1 MARNDIL
8 KFSKRWRTEER
19 NLNFLDA
26 IKSMNWRIKKQ
37 EYHQLY
43 TKWGEELNPNEVLT
57 EYPRP
62 QLKRNNYFILNG
74 RWDYKITDS
83 KLSPKKYTGKVL
95 VPFSPESVLSGVGE
109 QLQPDEVL
117 WYHRS
122 IEIQEV
128 YPNKKCILHFGA
140 VDQWCKVYVNQEQV
154 GEHLGGYLPFS
165 IDITKQLK
173 AGTNHIEVCVTDDSD
188 TSYHSRGKQKLDR
201 GGMFYTAQSGIWQT
215 VWLEWVPNRYIEKLK
230 IEPRY
235 DSSEV
240 LFKLTLNQKVNEVN
254 EGIGEGLNNSITKGL
269 DRRSITKR
277 EVASLLFTIEIYA
290 SNRLL
295 VRQESKSQSLVV
307 KLPKR
312 IPWSP
317 EHPFLYQVKLQ
328 MGEDSIESYFA
339 MRKIEV
345 AVGKD
350 GIPRI
355 HLNDEPYFQNGV
367 LDQGYWPDGLYTA
380 PSDEAMIY
388 DIMTMKELGFQ
399 MIRKHIKIEPLRWYY
414 HCDRLGMLVW
424 QDMVNGG
431 ENYHSVY
438 VSYLPTISTKAV
450 RMKDHSY
457 SKTSRGNKKG
467 REEWLVE
474 CKETVDHLYNCPCI
488 VVWVPF
494 NEGWGQFDAKEVVT
508 LIRTSDKTRL
518 IDHASGWF
526 DQGVGDLKSV
536 HNYFRKLEVH
546 LDHRA
551 YVISEYGG
559 YACHLKGHSYSDN
572 IYGYRRYATTQQ
584 LTKAYHKL
592 MKEEVHRLIEQGLS
606 AAVYTQLSDVED
618 EVNGLL
624 TYDRKVVKVN

>member
-269 DRRSITKR
+269 D
-277 EVASLLFTIEIYA
+277 
-290 SNRLL
+290 N
-295 VRQESKSQSLVV
+295 
-307 KLPKR
+307 
-312 IPWSP
+312 
-317 EHPFLYQVKLQ
+317 
-328 MGEDSIESYFA
+328 
-339 MRKIEV
+339 
-345 AVGKD
+345 
-350 GIPRI
+350 
-355 HLNDEPYFQNGV
+355 
-367 LDQGYWPDGLYTA
+367 QGYWPDGLYTA

-474 CKETVDHLYNCPCI
+474 CKETADHLYNCPCI

-494 NEGWGQFDAKEVVT
+494 NEGWGQ
-508 LIRTSDKTRL
+508 
-518 IDHASGWF
+518 W
-526 DQGVGDLKSV
+526 
-536 HNYFRKLEVH
+536 RKFI
-546 LDHRA
+546 A
-551 YVISEYGG
+551 
-559 YACHLKGHSYSDN
+559 
-572 IYGYRRYATTQQ
+572 
-584 LTKAYHKL
+584 
-592 MKEEVHRLIEQGLS
+592 
-606 AAVYTQLSDVED
+606 
-618 EVNGLL
+618 
-624 TYDRKVVKVN
+624 

>member
-1 MARNDIL
+1 MEGRSL
-8 KFSKRWRTEER
+8 KI
-19 NLNFLDA
+19 LDA
-26 IKSMNWRIKKQ
+26 IKSMNWSTKKR

-62 QLKRNNYFILNG
+62 QLKRKNYSILNG
-74 RWDYKITDS
+74 HWDYKITDS
-83 KLSPKKYTGKVL
+83 KNIPKKYTGKIL
-95 VPFSPESVLSGVGE
+95 VPFSPESILSGVDY

-117 WYHRS
+117 WYHRT
-122 IEIQEV
+122 IDIQEV
-128 YPNKKCILHFGA
+128 SKNKKCILHFGA
-140 VDQWCKVYVNQEQV
+140 VDQWCMVYVNQEQV
-154 GEHLGGYLPFS
+154 GEHMGGYLPFC

-173 AGTNHIEVCVTDDSD
+173 IGLNHLEVCVTDESD

-215 VWLEWVPNRYIEKLK
+215 VWMEWVPKRYIEKLK

-240 LFKLTLNQKVNEVN
+240 LIELTLNQEVR
-254 EGIGEGLNNSITKGL
+254 EGITEEIDEGVNKRIKKEITEGF

-277 EVASLLFTIEIYA
+277 EKADTTVTIEIYA
-290 SNRLL
+290 FNQLL
-295 VRQESKSQSLVV
+295 VRQESKNQNLVV

-317 EHPFLYQVKLQ
+317 EDPFLYQVKLQ
-328 MGEDSIESYFA
+328 MGGDSIESYFA

-345 AVGKD
+345 AVGKA

-355 HLNDEPYFQNGV
+355 QLNNVPYFQNGV

-388 DIMTMKELGFQ
+388 DIKTMKELGFQ

-431 ENYHSVY
+431 EEYHSAY
-438 VSYLPTISTKAV
+438 VSYLPTISKKAV
-450 RMKDHSY
+450 QMKDHSY
-457 SKTSRGNKKG
+457 RKTSRANKKG
-467 REEWLVE
+467 REEWLIE

-494 NEGWGQFDAKEVVT
+494 NEGWGQFDAKEAVT
-508 LIRTSDKTRL
+508 LIQTYDKTRL

-526 DQGVGDLKSV
+526 DQGVGDMKSV

-559 YACHLKGHSYSDN
+559 YACHMKGHSYSDK

-584 LTKAYHKL
+584 L
-592 MKEEVHRLIEQGLS
+592 MKD
-606 AAVYTQLSDVED
+606 Y
-618 EVNGLL
+618 
-624 TYDRKVVKVN
+624 